1 MSRQVYDKDM
11 IPERRLDDLD
21 LSSAILGEGVVLQET
36 PSGGF
41 VLYEVVAGSVTEL
54 GRFDGA
60 ADAWLAL
67 DALDPVRNGTS
78 SGRRGRGAEPCVDAG
93 RTDRMVT
100 RA

>member
-1 MSRQVYDKDM
+1 MHIM
-11 IPERRLDDLD
+11 TRRLDDLD
-21 LSSAILGEGVVLQET
+21 LRDAILGEGIVLQER

-41 VLYEVVAGSVTEL
+41 VLYEVVAGCITEL

-67 DALDPVRNGTS
+67 DALDPVRDGS
-78 SGRRGRGAEPCVDAG
+78 ASFRRGRGSKPCVDAG
-93 RTDRMVT
+93 RTGRMVT

>member
-1 MSRQVYDKDM
+1 M
-11 IPERRLDDLD
+11 ISERRLDDLD
-21 LSSAILGEGVVLQET
+21 LRCAILGEGVVLQET

-54 GRFDGA
+54 GRFAGA

-67 DALDPVRNGTS
+67 DALDPVREGKS
-78 SGRRGRGAEPCVDAG
+78 FARRGRGPKPCVDAG
-93 RTDRMVT
+93 RTDRMVS